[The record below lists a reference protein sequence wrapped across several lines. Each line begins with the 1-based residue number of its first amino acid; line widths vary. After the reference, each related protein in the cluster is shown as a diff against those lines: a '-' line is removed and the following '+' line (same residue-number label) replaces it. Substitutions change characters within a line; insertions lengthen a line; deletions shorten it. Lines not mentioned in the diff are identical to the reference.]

1 MSIIGSDAQRD
12 EIGRRNRMTIEA
24 SPRRASRLRVG
35 RLVDGIAA
43 APIADAALLIIDGRI
58 AEVGPNATVAT
69 PEDARRIELPAGTAL
84 PGLIDA
90 HVHVTLPPTIDPLA
104 TMGSETD
111 DDLVVRGAAAA
122 ERMVRAG
129 VTTAY
134 DCGARGMTSYRIR
147 DAIGRGLSL
156 GPRLLISGRAITQTG
171 GHCHFFGGEADGV
184 EGVRAMVRRMLDE
197 EGADGIKIM
206 ATGGGLT
213 PGTDSRYASYSIE
226 ELTAA
231 ADETHR
237 FGKRITSHAHGVPG
251 IRNASE
257 AGIDSIQHC
266 TMLGEDWTWAFDE
279 AVARGMADRGTR
291 AIPTI
296 SAGTR
301 SEVETGVD
309 INTLQ
314 PNPGAMTRAD
324 YRANARR
331 LLDAGVTIVPGTDV
345 GVNLTDYGEELFLEL
360 EAYVGVGIAPAE
372 VIRKAT
378 AGAARHLGLETETG
392 TLVPGLAADVLV
404 VDGEPDR
411 DISALRQVRLVI
423 RGGTPIQPTPPRRAP
438 VPGGAW

>member
-1 MSIIGSDAQRD
+1 
-12 EIGRRNRMTIEA
+12 MTIAA
-24 SPRRASRLRVG
+24 SHRTATRLRVA
-35 RLVDGIAA
+35 RLIDGTGAE
-43 APIADAALLIIDGRI
+43 PITDAALLVIDGRI
-58 AEVGPNATVAT
+58 VEVGPDAGVAA
-69 PEDARRIELPAGTAL
+69 PEDARPIYMPTATAL
-84 PGLIDA
+84 PGLIDS
-90 HVHVTLPPTIDPLA
+90 HVHVTLPPTIDPLLTLA
-104 TMGSETD
+104 AETD
-111 DDLVVRGAAAA
+111 DDLVVRGVAAA

-147 DAIGRGLSL
+147 DAIARGLSL
-156 GPRLLISGRAITQTG
+156 GPRLMVSGRAITQTG

-184 EGVRAMVRRMLDE
+184 DGVRAAVRQMLDE

-213 PGTDSRYASYSIE
+213 PGTDSRFASYSVQ
-226 ELTAA
+226 ELAAA

-266 TMLGEDWTWAFDE
+266 TMLGPDWTWTFDE
-279 AVARGMADRGTR
+279 DVARGMAERGTR

-301 SEVETGVD
+301 AEIESGID
-309 INTLQ
+309 INKLQ
-314 PNPGAMTRAD
+314 PNPGAMGRKD
-324 YRANARR
+324 FWANARR
-331 LLDAGVTIVPGTDV
+331 LIDAGVTVVPGTDV
-345 GVNLTDYGEELFLEL
+345 GVNLTDYGEDLFFEL
-360 EAYVGVGIAPAE
+360 EAYVGIGIEPAQ
-372 VIRKAT
+372 VIRMAT
-378 AGAARHLGLETETG
+378 ERAARHLGIEAETG

-404 VDGEPDR
+404 VDGAPDQ
-411 DISALRQVRLVI
+411 DIAALRRSLVVL

>member
-1 MSIIGSDAQRD
+1 
-12 EIGRRNRMTIEA
+12 MTIAA
-24 SPRRASRLRVG
+24 SHRRTTRLRVG
-35 RLVDGIAA
+35 RLLDGTDAE
-43 APIADAALLIIDGRI
+43 PISDAALLVIDGRI
-58 AEVGPNATVAT
+58 AEVGPDAAVAA
-69 PEDARRIELPAGTAL
+69 PEDARPIDLPTATAL

-90 HVHVTLPPTIDPLA
+90 HVHLTLPPTIDPLLTLA
-104 TMGSETD
+104 AETD
-111 DDLVVRGAAAA
+111 DDLVVRGVAAA

-147 DAIGRGLSL
+147 DAIARGLSH
-156 GPRLLISGRAITQTG
+156 GPRLMVSGRAITQTG

-184 EGVRAMVRRMLDE
+184 EGVRTMVRRMLDE

-213 PGTDSRYASYSIE
+213 PGTDSRFASYSVE
-226 ELTAA
+226 ELAAA

-266 TMLGEDWTWAFDE
+266 TMLGPDWTWTFDE
-279 AVARGMADRGTR
+279 DVARGMAERGTR

-301 SEVETGVD
+301 AEIESGID
-309 INTLQ
+309 INKLQ
-314 PNPGAMTRAD
+314 PNPGAMGRAD
-324 YRANARR
+324 FRANARR
-331 LLDAGVTIVPGTDV
+331 LIDAGVTVVPGTDV
-345 GVNLTDYGEELFLEL
+345 GVNLTDYGEDLFFEL
-360 EAYVGVGIAPAE
+360 EAYVGIGIPPAQ
-372 VIRKAT
+372 VIRMAT
-378 AGAARHLGLETETG
+378 QRAASHLGIESETG

-404 VDGEPDR
+404 VEGQPDQE
-411 DISALRQVRLVI
+411 ISALRRSRVVL
-423 RGGTPIQPTPPRRAP
+423 RGGTPIVPTPPRGAP